1 MLIKELKNTENCKYI
16 TVQFNYEEIRDL
28 TNSLCHTLHP
38 DELSMGDAE
47 RECYEKLQPKM
58 LMLFDLIKHQMITSH
73 SVHKYEQVYN
83 NPPVGIDNSE
93 RGNENVNN

>member
-1 MLIKELKNTENCKYI
+1 MLIKELKNTENYKYI

-38 DELSMGDAE
+38 NELSMGDYE

-73 SVHKYEQVYN
+73 SIHKYEQVYN
-83 NPPVGIDNSE
+83 NTTGSTGDVEGGSKDA
-93 RGNENVNN
+93 NN

>member
-1 MLIKELKNTENCKYI
+1 MLIKELKNTENYKYI

-38 DELSMGDAE
+38 NELSMGDYE

-73 SVHKYEQVYN
+73 SIQKYEQLYN
-83 NPPVGIDNSE
+83 KTTGSTGDAEGGSKDA
-93 RGNENVNN
+93 NN